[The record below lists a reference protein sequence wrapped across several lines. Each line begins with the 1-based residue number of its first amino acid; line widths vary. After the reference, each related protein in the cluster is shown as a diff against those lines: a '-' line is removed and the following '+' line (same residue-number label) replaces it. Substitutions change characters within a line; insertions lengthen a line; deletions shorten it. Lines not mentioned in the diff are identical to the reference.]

1 MENSSLTVEEWQA
14 VLAGEPAGAANAL
27 GKAARG
33 GDRLAA
39 LHYGQCLLD
48 GRGVKA
54 DPQAAFHWFVQAAQ
68 SGMAE
73 AMNMVG
79 RCLDQGWGVAE
90 TPKMA
95 AQWFA
100 AAAEK
105 GDVWGLYNYATALT
119 LGRGIAQDRARA
131 LELFR
136 HAAAMG
142 HAKSQN
148 MIGSF
153 HEDGWEVPVN
163 LDVAAYHYARAAEG
177 GDFRGCFNHARMEI
191 AQGRLD
197 AAKRWLVEAA
207 RLGHARFRRQMAQWL
222 NQREEE
228 ELRSFGAEL
237 LASASTDKTSS

>member
-14 VLAGEPAGAANAL
+14 VLAGNRRRRQRFGQGGAWRRPPCRVAL
-27 GKAARG
+27 RPMPSGRARG
-33 GDRLAA
+33 
-39 LHYGQCLLD
+39 
-48 GRGVKA
+48 KA

-197 AAKRWLVEAA
+197 AAALACRGRPPWPRSLSSANGPVAEST
-207 RLGHARFRRQMAQWL
+207 RGRRIAQLWRRASG
-222 NQREEE
+222 QRID
-228 ELRSFGAEL
+228 G
-237 LASASTDKTSS
+237 